1 MDSLGD
7 WLRNEGK
14 QTQRKNTAKQQE
26 EQFAV
31 VQTLIES
38 SLDVHRA
45 SYVRMMREGKAGERR
60 GKEGSPGK
68 QNLFYNVPLYTP
80 FCELSATIFQF
91 Q

>member
-1 MDSLGD
+1 
-7 WLRNEGK
+7 
-14 QTQRKNTAKQQE
+14 
-26 EQFAV
+26 
-31 VQTLIES
+31 
-38 SLDVHRA
+38 
-45 SYVRMMREGKAGERR
+45 MMREGKAGERR